1 MPERIQFEH
10 YEVLKKEDGSLVE
23 LGRGAM
29 GITYKAFDQNLRCQV
44 ALKVISGRLL
54 EDATAAERF
63 LREAR
68 SAARLRHRN
77 VASVFHLG
85 KHGDSYFYAMEFID
99 GETVDARVKREG
111 PLSCLLALDIA
122 QQVSAALIAAD
133 SQQLVHRDIK
143 PSNLMLTREADG
155 ELVVKVIDFGLAK
168 SAVMQSS
175 ANLTSGGFV
184 GTPYFASPEQLDRQP
199 EDIRS
204 DIYSLGVT
212 LWFMLT
218 GKPTFMGSVASV
230 IAQHLDR
237 SPPFEELAI
246 LPTEVVAVLR
256 QMLEKDPEKR
266 IQNPIALR
274 AELKSRIEQL
284 RHQQTPEELSSISG
298 QGSFETIALSGAA
311 RPATLPSTGALL
323 KERYLLIE
331 DLNPNHPG
339 HTYHGEDVTDRTRVA
354 IRLFEASRQNSSEI
368 EEEARKVQAINHPNF
383 LKVLAVEREQLFSFA
398 VFEWLEG
405 FSSVQLLR
413 VRRALTF
420 RETCML
426 LKQIAPAVD
435 RALAAHLKLEMN
447 LRDVMIHFPDG
458 FGEAAEDVVLRC
470 PLAEWPAFVVKLNAL
485 GKARAAGDTF
495 SGSHFQ
501 TGKGDSPVERAVIGL
516 GILAYELL
524 GGRPGRFAPLASA
537 SEDENRVL
545 RRCLTPGTSFASAS
559 EFYRELIAVSE
570 KKVETVTGK
579 EAGSGPGRAVSPPRP
594 VPQSSPAQ
602 LTADMTTGST
612 GGPRKKKWLL
622 WLAPAGLILGSVAAL
637 CWIFLFKPQPVAEP
651 SLPIKATPAPTKT
664 IVNRSPLVAGKS
676 WTNSLGMQFVPLGDI
691 HFAVW
696 QTRVQDFEAF
706 VQTTGYDA
714 VGGMSSAVTQNGFK
728 LNGLSWKD
736 PGFAQ
741 TAGNPVVGVSW
752 EDANQFCDWLT
763 RKERNAGMLSAFQR
777 YRLPTDLEWSAA
789 IGLPREAGS
798 TPEERSGSIKSVYPW
813 GNRFPPPNDFGNYA
827 GSESRAGAPAE
838 WPVIP
843 GYHDAFARTGPVTEF
858 KPNQDGLCSLGG
870 NVWEW
875 CDDKYES
882 GLNWRT
888 LRGGSWATSRAEETL
903 SSYRRGFDP
912 YFRRDDAG
920 FRCVIASDGGEQ

>member
-1 MPERIQFEH
+1 MPEPIQFEH
-10 YEVLKKEDGSLVE
+10 YEVLKNEDGSLVE

-29 GITYKAFDQNLRCQV
+29 GITYKAFDQNLHCHV

-68 SAARLRHRN
+68 SAAQLRHRN

-99 GETVDARVKREG
+99 GETVTARVKREG

-122 QQVSAALIAAD
+122 QQVCAALIAAD
-133 SQQLVHRDIK
+133 AQQLVHRDIK

-155 ELVVKVIDFGLAK
+155 EMVVKVIDFGLAK
-168 SAVMQSS
+168 SAVMQTS
-175 ANLTSGGFV
+175 ANLTLGGFV

-218 GKPTFMGSVASV
+218 GKPTFMGSIASV

-237 SPPFEELAI
+237 SPPFEDLAI
-246 LPTEVVAVLR
+246 LPAEVVAVLR
-256 QMLEKDPEKR
+256 QTLEKDREKR

-274 AELKSRIEQL
+274 GELKSRIEQL
-284 RHQQTPEELSSISG
+284 RHHQTPGESLSISG
-298 QGSFETIALSGAA
+298 EGSFGTIALGGSGG
-311 RPATLPSTGALL
+311 PVTIPSVGALL
-323 KERYLLIE
+323 KGRYRLIE
-331 DLNPNHPG
+331 DLNPNSPG
-339 HTYHGEDVTDRTRVA
+339 RTYHGEDVTTRTRVA
-354 IRLFEASRQNSSEI
+354 IRLFEASQGSASEI
-368 EEEARKVQAINHPNF
+368 EDKARKVQAISHPNF
-383 LKVLAVEREQLFSFA
+383 LKVLAIEREQLLSFA

-405 FSSVQLLR
+405 FSLVDLLR
-413 VRRALTF
+413 VRQVLTL
-420 RETCML
+420 REACML
-426 LKQIAPAVD
+426 LKQMAPAVD
-435 RALAAHLKLEMN
+435 RALAAHLNLEMN

-458 FGEAAEDVVLRC
+458 FGESGEDVVLRC
-470 PLAEWPAFVVKLNAL
+470 PLDEWPAFVVKLNAL
-485 GKARAAGDTF
+485 GKVRAPGDTI
-495 SGSHFQ
+495 SGNHVRP
-501 TGKGDSPVERAVIGL
+501 GENDSPVEHAVIGL
-516 GILAYELL
+516 GILVYELL
-524 GGRPGRFAPLASA
+524 GGRPGRFTPLASA

-545 RRCLTPGTSFASAS
+545 RRCLTPGKSFASAN
-559 EFYRELIAVSE
+559 EFYRELIAVAE
-570 KKVETVTGK
+570 KKVETVSRNVAWS
-579 EAGSGPGRAVSPPRP
+579 EPPREVNLARP
-594 VPQSSPAQ
+594 PSQATE
-602 LTADMTTGST
+602 LTADRVVASRDT
-612 GGPRKKKWLL
+612 PRKRSWLL
-622 WLAPAGLILGSVAAL
+622 WLVPAGLVLAGAAAL
-637 CWIFLFKPQPVAEP
+637 CWIFLFKSEPVAAP
-651 SLPIKATPAPTKT
+651 SLASKATPVPTKA
-664 IVNRSPLVAGKS
+664 IANRPPLVAGKP
-676 WTNSLGMQFVPLGDI
+676 WTNSLGMRFVPLGDI
-691 HFAVW
+691 QFAVW

-706 VQTTGYDA
+706 VQATGYDA

-736 PGFAQ
+736 PGFVQ

-752 EDANQFCDWLT
+752 EDADQFCDWLT
-763 RKERNAGMLSAFQR
+763 RKERNEGMLPPSQR

-789 IGLPREAGS
+789 IGLPREPGS
-798 TPEERSGSIKSVYPW
+798 TPEERSGSVKSVYPW
-813 GNRFPPPNDFGNYA
+813 GNSFPPPNDFGNYA
-827 GSESRAGAPAE
+827 GSESRAGAPPD
-838 WPVIP
+838 WPVIA

-858 KPNQDGLCSLGG
+858 KPNQAGLCSLGG

-875 CDDKYES
+875 CQDKYEN

-888 LRGGSWATSRAEETL
+888 LRGSSWATSRAEETL

-912 YFRRDDAG
+912 YFRRDDVG